1 MTAPTPLFDFTP
13 DTPARSWR
21 IQDDVVMGGRSDG
34 RFTITEEGHGRF
46 YGHVSLENNG
56 GFSSVRHYFAEP
68 SSFADRSH
76 FVLRVKGDGKRYQF
90 RVQPAGE
97 RYSYIYEFAT
107 SGEWETIEAP
117 FGEMYAAFRGRRL
130 DLPNY
135 AGGAVQ
141 EMRLLIGNKKEQDFE
156 LLIDKIEVK

>member
-1 MTAPTPLFDFTP
+1 MTDSTILFDF
-13 DTPARSWR
+13 DSSTPARSWR

-34 RFTITEEGHGRF
+34 HFTITESGHGRF

-68 SSFADRSH
+68 RSFADRSH

-107 SGEWETIEAP
+107 SREWETIEAP

-130 DLPNY
+130 NLPNY

-141 EMRLLIGNKKEQDFE
+141 EGRFLIGNKEEQDFE
-156 LLIDKIEVK
+156 LLLDEIAVK